1 MRGVK
6 IGASVRM
13 RNGVSVAVTMGMAS
27 LAAGAV
33 WSQTAVIQQSVT
45 VNHGGSSVT
54 VAGQTVTVDT
64 TAGAGRVLGDGQ
76 PASETRA
83 IGPLTAID
91 ADGAFALTVKVG
103 PPPGL
108 TIETDKNILAI
119 VKSDVS
125 NGRLELYTDRS
136 YSVKGRIKITVT
148 SPNIADI
155 SASGSNQIRAE
166 GLIGGPLSISLS
178 GSNNA
183 VLSGKISTLTGRLS
197 GSNNLTAQRLTAD
210 WANITVSGSGSAS
223 VDARQRIVAEISGAG
238 SIVVYGNPPV
248 RNTRVN
254 GSGNIAFAE

>member
-1 MRGVK
+1 
-6 IGASVRM
+6 M
-13 RNGVSVAVTMGMAS
+13 RNGVSVAVTIGVISLTAS
-27 LAAGAV
+27 AV
-33 WSQTAVIQQSVT
+33 WSQTGVSQQSVT
-45 VNHGGSSVT
+45 VDYGGSSSVT

-136 YSVKGRIKITVT
+136 YSVNRRIKITVT
-148 SPNIADI
+148 SPNIADL

-166 GLIGGPLSISLS
+166 GLIGGPLSISLN
-178 GSNNA
+178 GSNDA

-238 SIVVYGNPPV
+238 SIMVYGNPPV

>member
-1 MRGVK
+1 
-6 IGASVRM
+6 M
-13 RNGVSVAVTMGMAS
+13 RNVVAVAVTIGVIS
-27 LAAGAV
+27 LAASAV

-45 VNHGGSSVT
+45 VDHGGGSSVT

-64 TAGAGRVLGDGQ
+64 TAGAGRVVGDSQ
-76 PASETRA
+76 PASETRL
-83 IGPLTAID
+83 IGPVTAID
-91 ADGAFALTVKVG
+91 ADGAFGLTVRVG
-103 PPPGL
+103 PAPGL

-136 YSVKGRIKITVT
+136 YSVNGRIKITVT
-148 SPNIADI
+148 SPNITDI

-166 GLIGGPLSISLS
+166 GLIGGPWSISLN

-197 GSNNLTAQRLTAD
+197 GSNNLTAQQLTAD

-223 VDARQRIVAEISGAG
+223 VDARQRIDAEISGAG
-238 SIVVYGNPPV
+238 SIAVYGNPPV

-254 GSGNIAFAE
+254 GSGKIAFAE